1 MRKMGTASGFTCGFY
16 VLLGGLIFFLSYIGM
31 AKANKVTF
39 EKMTNRDYAGT
50 TYYTIRN
57 VSLYECLG
65 KFFLTFL

>member
-1 MRKMGTASGFTCGFY
+1 MARTGVGGSTQQVLSHLTLLALVFVPLIVMG
-16 VLLGGLIFFLSYIGM
+16 
-31 AKANKVTF
+31 NKITF

-65 KFFLTFL
+65 AFRVQTV